1 MAQITP
7 EQTTKAIHPV
17 LGIMGGLGPA
27 ASCYLYQMITDH
39 TPAQKDQ
46 DHIDIV
52 ISSRASTPDR
62 TAFIVGKSKDDPF
75 DVMEQD
81 GISLVRYGATVLA
94 IACNTAHYFYD
105 RLAAALPV
113 PVLNMPRL
121 TAADAKAAG
130 CHKLGILAT
139 DGTLLAETYQIA
151 CRDIGLE
158 WAAPG
163 EQAQKGIMSIIYD
176 EIKQGKRVDM
186 QLFNAAVDDLHDI
199 VLLRLAQRAA
209 VGNGMP
215 FFQATA
221 TAGSGRVLG
230 DKHRVTAHR
239 RLLAIID
246 RRSGRQPL
254 ANKVCGMPINDLRS
268 LIETILPLFP
278 PQTEA

>member
-186 QLFNAAVDDLHDI
+186 QLFNAAVDDLHAQGCDMA
-199 VLLRLAQRAA
+199 VLGCTELSLVKRDEHL
-209 VGNGMP
+209 GP
-215 FFQATA
+215 FFIDSTA
-221 TAGSGRVLG
+221 VLCT
-230 DKHRVTAHR
+230 HAMRA
-239 RLLAIID
+239 
-246 RRSGRQPL
+246 
-254 ANKVCGMPINDLRS
+254 CGVEPVGFED
-268 LIETILPLFP
+268 
-278 PQTEA
+278 

>member
-1 MAQITP
+1 MMGGVRMAQITP

-46 DHIDIV
+46 DHLDIV

-186 QLFNAAVDDLHDI
+186 QLFNAAVDDLHAQGCDMA
-199 VLLRLAQRAA
+199 VLGCTELSLVKRDEHL
-209 VGNGMP
+209 GP
-215 FFQATA
+215 FFIDSTE
-221 TAGSGRVLG
+221 VLC
-230 DKHRVTAHR
+230 KHAMRA
-239 RLLAIID
+239 
-246 RRSGRQPL
+246 
-254 ANKVCGMPINDLRS
+254 CGVEPVGFED
-268 LIETILPLFP
+268 
-278 PQTEA
+278 

>member
-81 GISLVRYGATVLA
+81 GISLVRYGATVL
-94 IACNTAHYFYD
+94 
-105 RLAAALPV
+105 
-113 PVLNMPRL
+113 

-186 QLFNAAVDDLHDI
+186 QLFNAAVDDLH
-199 VLLRLAQRAA
+199 AQGCDMA
-209 VGNGMP
+209 VG
-215 FFQATA
+215 FE
-221 TAGSGRVLG
+221 
-230 DKHRVTAHR
+230 D
-239 RLLAIID
+239 
-246 RRSGRQPL
+246 
-254 ANKVCGMPINDLRS
+254 
-268 LIETILPLFP
+268 
-278 PQTEA
+278 

>member
-7 EQTTKAIHPV
+7 EQTTNAVHPV

-39 TPAQKDQ
+39 TPARKDQ

-105 RLAAALPV
+105 RL
-113 PVLNMPRL
+113 

-130 CHKLGILAT
+130 CRKLGILAT

-151 CRDIGLE
+151 CRDIDLD

-163 EQAQKGIMSIIYD
+163 EQAQKGVMSIIYD

-186 QLFNAAVDDLHDI
+186 QLFNAAVDDLRAQGCDMA
-199 VLLRLAQRAA
+199 VLGCTELSLVKRDEHL
-209 VGNGMP
+209 GP
-215 FFQATA
+215 FFIDSTE
-221 TAGSGRVLG
+221 VLC
-230 DKHRVTAHR
+230 KHAMRA
-239 RLLAIID
+239 
-246 RRSGRQPL
+246 
-254 ANKVCGMPINDLRS
+254 CGVEPVGFED
-268 LIETILPLFP
+268 
-278 PQTEA
+278 